1 VKPQLVVDNPAP
13 QKAPSPEASLRQLL
27 RKRDRLARATFATE
41 QECRAE
47 ALRYADKHGLKVVPH
62 LDRLRAVLGVK

>member
-1 VKPQLVVDNPAP
+1 VKPYLAVDNQPP
-13 QKAPSPEASLRQLL
+13 RKAPSPEARLRQLL
-27 RKRDRLARATFATE
+27 RMRDGLARATYKLE

>member
-1 VKPQLVVDNPAP
+1 VKPQLVVDNPP
-13 QKAPSPEASLRQLL
+13 PRTAPSPEARLRKLL
-27 RKRDRLARATFATE
+27 RMRDGLRRTQFKLE